1 MSPHRRGLAYAAL
14 GMVVIS
20 PDGALIKGLA
30 HLPAGDVM
38 FWRAFG
44 LAAVLALVFALQGRV
59 RAMADAV
66 RAASRLYIGAG
77 VLLAVSNI
85 LFLNGLRATSVAH
98 TLVIFATIPFWAAL
112 IGRLTIGEAVA
123 PRTVVA
129 MLLGAVGVGVLASGA
144 GGDAEATL
152 YGDALSLAAAI
163 CVGGALVCCRRGGEV
178 GMGPGL
184 VLGGLIG
191 AAISAFFAEFQPLS
205 LKDALLLAAMAGV
218 MLPLAWSLFLLGTR
232 TAPAAEVGLLA
243 IVETTLGP
251 LWAWLFI
258 GTAPSTTALIGG
270 AIVLCGVA
278 YNAALSPRGS

>member
-1 MSPHRRGLAYAAL
+1 
-14 GMVVIS
+14 MVVVS

-44 LAAVLALVFALQGRV
+44 FAAILALVSVVQGRARVMAQAVLASPL
-59 RAMADAV
+59 
-66 RAASRLYIGAG
+66 LYLGTG
-77 VLLAVSNI
+77 VLLAAGNI

-98 TLVIFATIPFWAAL
+98 TLAIFATTPFWSAL

-123 PRTVVA
+123 PRTIVA
-129 MLLGAVGVGVLASGA
+129 MLLGGVGVGVLATGS

-163 CVGGALVCCRRGGEV
+163 CVGGALVCCRRGGDV

-184 VLGGLIG
+184 VLGGVFG
-191 AAISAFFAEFQPLS
+191 AVFSAFFAEFPPLA
-205 LKDALLLAAMAGV
+205 DGDVALLAV
-218 MLPLAWSLFLLGTR
+218 MSFLILPLAWSLFLLGTR

-258 GTAPSTTALIGG
+258 GPAPSTTALIGG

-278 YNAALSPRGS
+278 YNAALSPRGP

>member
-38 FWRAFG
+38 FWRAVGFG
-44 LAAVLALVFALQGRV
+44 SVLALVFALQGRA
-59 RAMADAV
+59 RAMAQAV
-66 RAASRLYIGAG
+66 RAAPLLYVGTG
-77 VLLAVSNI
+77 LLLATGNI

-98 TLVIFATIPFWAAL
+98 TLVIFATIPFWSAI

-123 PRTVVA
+123 PRTIVA
-129 MLLGAVGVGVLASGA
+129 MALGAVGVGVLASGS

-163 CVGGALVCCRRGGEV
+163 CVGTALVCCRRGGEV

-184 VLGGLIG
+184 VLGGVFG
-191 AAISAFFAEFQPLS
+191 ATISLLYAEFPPLS
-205 LKDALLLAAMAGV
+205 LQDVALILIMAGL

-258 GTAPSTTALIGG
+258 GPAPSTTALIGG

-278 YNAALSPRGS
+278 YNAALSPRT